1 MNQTVYRL
9 EQFLDYIFDIKKD
22 RAQRITEALSAFMS
36 LDEDQ
41 QDEIIKTIERHIMS
55 REVID

>member
-1 MNQTVYRL
+1 MNRIVFRL

-22 RAQRITEALSAFMS
+22 RAQRITEALSVFMS
-36 LDEDQ
+36 LDEDR
-41 QDEIIKTIERHIMS
+41 QDEIIKTIVRHNVS